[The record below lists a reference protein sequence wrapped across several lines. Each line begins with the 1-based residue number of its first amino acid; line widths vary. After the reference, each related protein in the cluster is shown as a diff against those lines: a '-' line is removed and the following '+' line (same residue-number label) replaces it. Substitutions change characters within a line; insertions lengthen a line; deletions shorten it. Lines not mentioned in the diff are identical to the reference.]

1 MESNAWLR
9 NFLLSEQKEVKDQRL
24 HKLGEGLQALAAC
37 LKNLLENAAELPGF
51 WGSLRSPKAKP
62 CQCVYLTETLHVCIQ
77 HTREGGTI
85 TKYDKCGL
93 FVHYKITKTVNCLK
107 IPWET
112 KTWSNGSIVRLQ
124 KCISN
129 KNI

>member
-51 WGSLRSPKAKP
+51 
-62 CQCVYLTETLHVCIQ
+62 
-77 HTREGGTI
+77 
-85 TKYDKCGL
+85 
-93 FVHYKITKTVNCLK
+93 
-107 IPWET
+107 
-112 KTWSNGSIVRLQ
+112 
-124 KCISN
+124 
-129 KNI
+129 